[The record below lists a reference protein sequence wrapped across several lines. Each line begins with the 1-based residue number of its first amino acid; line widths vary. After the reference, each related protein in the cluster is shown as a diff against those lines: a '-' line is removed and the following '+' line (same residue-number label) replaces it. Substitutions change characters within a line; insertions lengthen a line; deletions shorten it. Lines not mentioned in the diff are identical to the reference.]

1 MTNPGKT
8 RQQHITDALRDMG
21 IRACHGAADYID
33 ELASSLCEATRERD
47 QARERANVANKV
59 AHENAIT
66 AINVAYER
74 DKYRHSAE
82 NLKRQ
87 AADAYHK
94 LSTDDRFGA
103 LLVLAA
109 MDAPKKSENETP
121 QSGERQ

>member
-1 MTNPGKT
+1 MTEPSKT
-8 RQQHITDALRDMG
+8 RQQHITDALRAMG
-21 IRACHGAADYID
+21 IVACHGAADYID
-33 ELASSLCEATRERD
+33 ELARSLSEVTSELDQSREK
-47 QARERANVANKV
+47 ANVAIKV

-66 AINVAYER
+66 AINAAYER

-94 LSTDDRFGA
+94 LSADDRFGA

-109 MDAPKKSENETP
+109 MDAPKKSENEIRTE
-121 QSGERQ
+121 GAK